1 LKTVQVNK
9 GIHLNV
15 TRIKQDK
22 LREQL
27 QLIMLK

>member
-9 GIHLNV
+9 GIRLNV